1 MIRRSPSDAEQR
13 IARLRGDLAADL
25 TALRRAW
32 DNRAQWTHRAAG
44 EWSTQAS
51 RLRGLPA
58 WAVGAVAGLLAGVW
72 SALRRPRKVE

>member
-1 MIRRSPSDAEQR
+1 MSRRGPADADER
-13 IARLRGDLAADL
+13 IARLREDIAADL

-32 DNRAQWTHRAAG
+32 DHRAQWTHRAAG
-44 EWSTQAS
+44 EWSSQAS

-72 SALRRPRKVE
+72 SALRKPRKVE